1 MRRCFGPPTW
11 HLGNV
16 QREVDKS
23 TPSLHGCYPPVRL
36 THCHFRGARLG
47 GCGCV
52 HGMDPGPGFPGS
64 NLRSVHCWSFQ
75 IPSVRL
81 EWRLEVQC
89 FLLDPLQVLYSEQR
103 LTVRRRRFQHSV
115 QTINPHDHL
124 PFRILVQL
132 LFQLLFPLLFRLPV
146 QLLLQ
151 LLFRLLVLL
160 LLQLLFRLRFLQFE
174 HRSNDQYY
182 DLLSYSG
189 HGLYGLLVHRR
200 LFLDVTQIQGDL
212 AFDYL
217 VLDLELQQGGRA
229 RGLQEAAVDDAAARS
244 GGG

>member
-23 TPSLHGCYPPVRL
+23 TPSLHGCYSPVRL
-36 THCHFRGARLG
+36 TRCHFRGARLG

-103 LTVRRRRFQHSV
+103 LTVRRRRFQYSV
-115 QTINPHDHL
+115 QTINPHDH
-124 PFRILVQL
+124 
-132 LFQLLFPLLFRLPV
+132 LPV

-229 RGLQEAAVDDAAARS
+229 RGFQEAAVDDAAARS